1 MISDFVVA
9 VWFTLW
15 GTLIAFGL
23 QVLYDG
29 INEYLYERKS
39 QKVWVGNIM
48 GCFLIIG
55 LCLSASYLG
64 LLTPFW
70 LLIDVIIFVTLIIV
84 CFIGLGKSLKD
95 RKRRKHE

>member
-1 MISDFVVA
+1 MASDLVVA

-15 GTLIAFGL
+15 GTFIAFGL

-48 GCFLIIG
+48 GCSLVIG

-64 LLTPFW
+64 LLTQFW
-70 LLIDVIIFVTLIIV
+70 LLIIVFLLGAIIV
-84 CFIGLGKSLKD
+84 GCSFGLRKSLKG
-95 RKRRKHE
+95 RKRRKVA